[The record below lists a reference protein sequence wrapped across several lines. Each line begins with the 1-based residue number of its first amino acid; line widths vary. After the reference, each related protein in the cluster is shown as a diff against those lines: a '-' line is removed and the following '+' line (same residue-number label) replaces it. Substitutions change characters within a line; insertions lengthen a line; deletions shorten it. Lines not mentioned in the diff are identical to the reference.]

1 MRFNNKNGQYFCPGY
16 IDGGYFY
23 TDLGDDYI
31 FCNKRFSMEEI
42 KREEWKTLS

>member
-1 MRFNNKNGQYFCPGY
+1 MKFNRKTGVYFCPGY

-31 FCNKRFSMEEI
+31 FCNKSYNFHEVN
-42 KREEWKTLS
+42 REAWKTS